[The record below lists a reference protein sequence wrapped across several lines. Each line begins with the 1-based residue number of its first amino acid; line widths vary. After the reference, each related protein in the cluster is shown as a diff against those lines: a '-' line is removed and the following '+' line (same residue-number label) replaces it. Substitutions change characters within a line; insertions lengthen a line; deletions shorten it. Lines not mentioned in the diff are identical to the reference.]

1 MADNTL
7 AHARTDLASVRRR
20 HSLSHAPT
28 CRAAAALRHSLA
40 HGQRCTPAAQSLRD
54 GPAAGAAVRLW
65 RSMQKRNTRRTF
77 DGCLTTRCSG
87 GHAAQFLTFLS
98 TPFVAPLNVSVRHL

>member
-28 CRAAAALRHSLA
+28 GLAAATLCHSLS
-40 HGQRCTPAAQSLRD
+40 HGTICSPAAQSLRD

-65 RSMQKRNTRRTF
+65 HRM
-77 DGCLTTRCSG
+77 RCKM
-87 GHAAQFLTFLS
+87 
-98 TPFVAPLNVSVRHL
+98 PDEPLRDV